1 MRVIDFIDFAG
12 DLPVALKQSG
22 VKAHIDQTTRDMG
35 WTHKAGTV
43 HFGLQ
48 PQTGHQG
55 AVDEKSVFH
64 EVDFASLRAKRGN
77 PVHFPSL
84 RAKRGNPVP
93 AQALHWIAASQAPR
107 DDGTSR
113 HCERSA
119 AIQCLRKRLVMTGVA
134 VFNGPWA
141 QIPTLRQGLNC
152 SERSKRDPHAHD

>member
-1 MRVIDFIDFAG
+1 
-12 DLPVALKQSG
+12 
-22 VKAHIDQTTRDMG
+22 MG

-43 HFGLQ
+43 HFGLK

-77 PVHFPSL
+77 PV
-84 RAKRGNPVP
+84 P
-93 AQALHWIAASQAPR
+93 AQAPQWIAASQAPR

-113 HCERSA
+113 HCERSV